1 MNEFITTFKSLRGNI
16 WSLNFPVF
24 LFDRDWFRL
33 KKVTLYDL
41 AKELK
46 PDNSQEAPEIIQ
58 YQQLLKDG
66 HEHLLAIQECWHE
79 FGIEDFHRSL
89 RNSSEWK
96 SKGNNGW
103 TFKKYAELLIRNIT
117 KSKSMRMLF
126 KYLKK
131 KSYEFNSYQISIMM
145 KNEFYKGILKF
156 NGIVTESMSG
166 SIISSRLFN
175 LVNA

>member
-1 MNEFITTFKSLRGNI
+1 MKMQYKFLQKHINEFNVASENIRGKK

-33 KKVTLYDL
+33 KKVKFYDL

-58 YQQLLKDG
+58 YQQLLHEG
-66 HEHLLAIQECWHE
+66 HDHLLAIQECWNE

-89 RNSSEWK
+89 RNTSEWK

-103 TFKKYAELLIRNIT
+103 TFKKYAELLIGYRKIIENKEVKIPIIILGRNKKDNHQLEWVSDDFI
-117 KSKSMRMLF
+117 SK
-126 KYLKK
+126 
-131 KSYEFNSYQISIMM
+131 
-145 KNEFYKGILKF
+145 
-156 NGIVTESMSG
+156 VT
-166 SIISSRLFN
+166 I
-175 LVNA
+175 AD

>member
-1 MNEFITTFKSLRGNI
+1 MNKKYKFLQKHKNEFNNTYKDLMGNE
-16 WSLNFPVF
+16 WSLNFPVY

-58 YQQLLKDG
+58 YQQLLKEG
-66 HEHLLAIQECWHE
+66 HDHILAIQECWNE

-103 TFKKYAELLIRNIT
+103 TFKKYAELLIDYRKNVEN
-117 KSKSMRMLF
+117 K
-126 KYLKK
+126 
-131 KSYEFNSYQISIMM
+131 EFLIPLIVLGRE
-145 KNEFYKGILKF
+145 KNEDHQLEWINQEF
-156 NGIVTESMSG
+156 
-166 SIISSRLFN
+166 ISKLST
-175 LVNA
+175 AD

>member
-1 MNEFITTFKSLRGNI
+1 MKNRYKFFKKHINEFSKTYKGLLGNK
-16 WSLNFPVF
+16 WSLDFPVY

-33 KKVTLYDL
+33 KKVTLHEL

-66 HEHLLAIQECWHE
+66 HDQLLAIQECWNE

-89 RNSSEWK
+89 RNSSEWN

-103 TFKKYAELLIRNIT
+103 TFKKYAALITGYRNIIEKNMVRIPVIILGRNT
-117 KSKSMRMLF
+117 KEDHQLEWIRD
-126 KYLKK
+126 
-131 KSYEFNSYQISIMM
+131 EFIS
-145 KNEFYKGILKF
+145 EL
-156 NGIVTESMSG
+156 NGT
-166 SIISSRLFN
+166 N
-175 LVNA
+175 

>member
-1 MNEFITTFKSLRGNI
+1 MNKKYKFLKKHLNEFINTYKSLEGNL

-24 LFDRDWFRL
+24 LFDRDWFNL
-33 KKVTLYDL
+33 KKITLFDL

-58 YQQLLKDG
+58 YQRLLKEG
-66 HEHLLAIQECWHE
+66 HDQLLAIQECWNE

-103 TFKKYAELLIRNIT
+103 TFKKYAELIIGYRRIIE
-117 KSKSMRMLF
+117 
-126 KYLKK
+126 KK
-131 KSYEFNSYQISIMM
+131 EVRIPIIILGRTPEEDHQLEWISEEFISELTI
-145 KNEFYKGILKF
+145 
-156 NGIVTESMSG
+156 
-166 SIISSRLFN
+166 
-175 LVNA
+175 AD

>member
-1 MNEFITTFKSLRGNI
+1 MKKQYKFFKKHIDEFSKTYKSLQGHK

-33 KKVTLYDL
+33 KKVKLYDQ

-46 PDNSQEAPEIIQ
+46 PDNSQEAPELIQ

-66 HEHLLAIQECWHE
+66 HDHLLAIQECWNE

-96 SKGNNGW
+96 LKGNNGW
-103 TFKKYAELLIRNIT
+103 TFKKYAELLIGYRNIIEN
-117 KSKSMRMLF
+117 KELRIPIIILARNPNENHELEWISD
-126 KYLKK
+126 
-131 KSYEFNSYQISIMM
+131 EFISELTIA
-145 KNEFYKGILKF
+145 E
-156 NGIVTESMSG
+156 
-166 SIISSRLFN
+166 
-175 LVNA
+175 

>member
-1 MNEFITTFKSLRGNI
+1 MKKQYKFLQKHVNEFTKTYKSLDGNK

-24 LFDRDWFRL
+24 IFDRDWFRL
-33 KKVTLYDL
+33 KKVKLYDL

-58 YQQLLKDG
+58 YNQLLKKG
-66 HEHLLAIQECWHE
+66 HDQLLAIQECWNE

-103 TFKKYAELLIRNIT
+103 TFKKYAELLIGYRNIIEN
-117 KSKSMRMLF
+117 KELRIPIIILARNPSEDHELEWISD
-126 KYLKK
+126 
-131 KSYEFNSYQISIMM
+131 EFISELTI
-145 KNEFYKGILKF
+145 ED
-156 NGIVTESMSG
+156 
-166 SIISSRLFN
+166 
-175 LVNA
+175 